1 MVSQPASA
9 EIHILHTFFSGQ
21 PSARM
26 RVPGV
31 DYCAACRKP
40 AGSGRDYFDFMPLG
54 GDTLVVAIGHAF
66 GAGSS
71 AALSTAGLQRL
82 LRGLTAA
89 NCGEISR
96 VVESMNRAIR
106 AVSPD
111 PFYTTLFYGWIDP
124 LRSQLSY
131 VSAAHE
137 PALLIRDRGSRVR
150 MLEHT
155 GAVLGL
161 TSDGPFPQQTA
172 SLEPGDVLVALSGA
186 KDDLRGQERVL
197 KIVREE
203 PDLKL
208 RHWHRVFWRRRGWR
222 CPWCDSRA
230 GKCWTCVRRRR

>member
-1 MVSQPASA
+1 MRRKIVSQPAASA
-9 EIHILHTFFSGQ
+9 EIHILHPFF
-21 PSARM
+21 PAHLSARCALVEWII
-26 RVPGV
+26 VP
-31 DYCAACRKP
+31 R
-40 AGSGRDYFDFMPLG
+40 AGNPPDFGSDFFDFVPLG

-71 AALSTAGLQRL
+71 AVLTSTGLLRL

-96 VVESMNRAIR
+96 VVESMNRAIC

-124 LRSQLSY
+124 LRSRLSF

-137 PALLIRDRGSRVR
+137 PALLIGNRGSRVR
-150 MLEHT
+150 KLEHT

-161 TSDGPFPQQTA
+161 FGDGTFRQQSV

-186 KDDLRGQERVL
+186 KYDPQGQERAAQ
-197 KIVREE
+197 IVRQD
-203 PDLKL
+203 PDLKAATL
-208 RHWHRVFWRRRGWR
+208 AAEFWTRPDRPFPSCGSREGNRWR
-222 CPWCDSRA
+222 
-230 GKCWTCVRRRR
+230 